1 MDEATKA
8 ALESG
13 RPVTVF
19 NIGSVGQMNPAAT
32 TVTNNYYGDQF
43 APKQETAEGEA
54 GGDGEDPALKTQ
66 RVVNA
71 SQKLTRKGKQDQPFK
86 PTEATYIYVF
96 HKDKPNAIA
105 LLYSALMGKK
115 WLEEHTKLE
124 TFEKLFSGET
134 GAFTIRW
141 NLDTTQLLWYL
152 FKRLKAL
159 NYITRPKGITKW
171 QIEKSHILSKQGRQI
186 DDWHG
191 QHDPTDTTEVDTL
204 VDLLNPQDAILAKSY
219 RQEDRLNGDINRR
232 LARERL
238 MANRHHDDDDD

>member
-1 MDEATKA
+1 MQVTLQAGSEAKFYDIHHNAVVYIDKLEGDYTPEMHEGNQEGLSKEQLNDIFNATKS
-8 ALESG
+8 LVG
-13 RPVTVF
+13 K
-19 NIGSVGQMNPAAT
+19 GSNK
-32 TVTNNYYGDQF
+32 
-43 APKQETAEGEA
+43 PKAH
-54 GGDGEDPALKTQ
+54 
-66 RVVNA
+66 
-71 SQKLTRKGKQDQPFK
+71 KGKEEQPFK
-86 PTEATYIYVF
+86 PTEATYTYVYQ
-96 HKDKPNAIA
+96 KDKPQAIA
-105 LLYSALMGKK
+105 MLYSALMGKK

-152 FKRLKAL
+152 FKRLKTL

-191 QHDPTDTTEVDTL
+191 QHDHTDTTEVDTL